1 MKFSSIVVLAVVA
14 PVATGFA
21 PIQRQITAPRTVLRK
36 AAGEYDLDLGIE
48 EAPKKKAAKKAAP
61 APIPAP
67 VPEPTPA
74 PKSKKRSA
82 KKVVEPT
89 PAPEPAPAPKTK
101 TKAKKVKPE
110 PVKTSPPPPL
120 PVKKEALVATKSASA
135 STKAGGV
142 ALGAAPLLLAPL
154 ALLTA
159 GRSVLTGTVARRE
172 KIQKDIDDAEKA
184 KTKKQVQAEVNGG
197 ELFKAAVRIVS
208 YRNVTHICYCECPS
222 RIVKTFYAAI
232 YLP

>member
-36 AAGEYDLDLGIE
+36 VEYDLDLGIE
-48 EAPKKKAAKKAAP
+48 EAPKKKGKAV
-61 APIPAP
+61 PAP
-67 VPEPTPA
+67 VPVSAPAPEPTPA
-74 PKSKKRSA
+74 PKSKKRAA

-89 PAPEPAPAPKTK
+89 PAPAPAPAPAPKS
-101 TKAKKVKPE
+101 KAKKVKP
-110 PVKTSPPPPL
+110 VKVAPAPAPAPA
-120 PVKKEALVATKSASA
+120 PVKKAAPVATKTVST

-154 ALLTA
+154 ALLGA
-159 GRSVLTGTVARRE
+159 GRSVLTGTLARRE

-184 KTKKQVQAEVNGG
+184 QKKKELQADVDGG
-197 ELFKAAVRIVS
+197 GLVTAVV
-208 YRNVTHICYCECPS
+208 RNAT
-222 RIVKTFYAAI
+222 
-232 YLP
+232 